1 MELVINK
8 KEFYIPN
15 KWNEVSLRKY
25 MQFMATY
32 NEELSEAEKQMHLI
46 TCFTGANPDHI
57 GKASKSVIN
66 KAVKRLGGLME
77 TKPSEELVIE
87 FEIDGVEYGFHPNM
101 RDLKLKEFVD
111 LDNALGN
118 GWENMHKIMGIL
130 YRPITNRKGDKYDIE
145 DYDFITANNRANM
158 YLDSLSVEV
167 VNGAA
172 AFFLGI
178 VTDYMKIMR
187 AYSQV
192 DRKTRRE
199 RTRQTKKLLRRTM
212 DGTL

>member
-1 MELVINK
+1 
-8 KEFYIPN
+8 
-15 KWNEVSLRKY
+15 
-25 MQFMATY
+25 
-32 NEELSEAEKQMHLI
+32 
-46 TCFTGANPDHI
+46 
-57 GKASKSVIN
+57 
-66 KAVKRLGGLME
+66 ME

-145 DYDFITANNRANM
+145 DYDFITANNRAKM

-199 RTRQTKKLLRRTM
+199 RTRQTKKLLRKTM